1 MPERSSLSFVIGCSD
16 VWLSIHP
23 KPEKVVQ
30 NELRNYVSGEPPL
43 DATTCPSGCT
53 STAGACACPVQL
65 DQQVLPGL
73 CEVASI
79 TWISGPSVVSPFHL
93 FDCDVAAGWH
103 ACDPC
108 WRGCLAESS
117 RVHGQ
122 KGGCIKNLE
131 IFDWISSL
139 SSLSKSV
146 TLGASL
152 QVIVSSFKGGIT
164 MILNDPRVSP
174 FMSQEAARFHR
185 S

>member
-1 MPERSSLSFVIGCSD
+1 MSFVIGCSD

-73 CEVASI
+73 CEVASM

-93 FDCDVAAGWH
+93 FDCDVALAKRQDGMHVIRAG
-103 ACDPC
+103 
-108 WRGCLAESS
+108 
-117 RVHGQ
+117 
-122 KGGCIKNLE
+122 
-131 IFDWISSL
+131 
-139 SSLSKSV
+139 
-146 TLGASL
+146 GAVL
-152 QVIVSSFKGGIT
+152 QNPPV
-164 MILNDPRVSP
+164 
-174 FMSQEAARFHR
+174 FMDRKAAA
-185 S
+185 